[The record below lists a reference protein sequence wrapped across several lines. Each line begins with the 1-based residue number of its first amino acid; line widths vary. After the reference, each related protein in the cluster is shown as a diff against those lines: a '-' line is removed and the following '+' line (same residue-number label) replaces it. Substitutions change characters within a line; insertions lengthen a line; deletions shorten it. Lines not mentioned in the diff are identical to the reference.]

1 MTCSS
6 CSSTVEKF
14 GATPANIQWS
24 VVRGDTAKLRIE
36 FCQNNETSEYD
47 TDGWVYEATVY
58 NPITDLTESLSVLS
72 GEGYVDITASANL
85 TENWGTGY
93 SNIVEE
99 LPFDSRME
107 IVPQDLHKGFI
118 RVSRSIFFAFLK
130 ICENAL
136 SFSKF
141 SLKNI
146 VLVESI
152 LQRMSLFFEID

>member
-36 FCQNNETSEYD
+36 FFQNNETSEYD

-58 NPITDLTESLSVLS
+58 NPTTNLTESLSVLS
-72 GEGYVDITASANL
+72 GEGYVDIIASANL

-93 SNIVEE
+93 SNIVAE
-99 LPFDSRME
+99 LPFD
-107 IVPQDLHKGFI
+107 
-118 RVSRSIFFAFLK
+118 
-130 ICENAL
+130 
-136 SFSKF
+136 
-141 SLKNI
+141 
-146 VLVESI
+146 
-152 LQRMSLFFEID
+152 LQVTIPAEGSGLEDTIWTPVIGTISVIADITPGGL